1 MLVPNNNETVIWKRG
16 QSEVLTAGLNRVTND
31 RRFSIL
37 HDENTSRRK
46 AKGDVWV
53 LLIRNVKANDTGI
66 YTCEVNVNPVIRSFH
81 HLQIKSNATDS
92 YRNSNSSDYLDDLL
106 PPNELS
112 ESFYNTETE
121 YEESQLHS
129 YEECCKFSNVS
140 TSCLG
145 FCTLQNILNGT
156 AGTGKKK
163 RLRIN
168 SSVII
173 NQAKFHFN

>member
-1 MLVPNNNETVIWKRG
+1 VLVPNNNETVIWKRG

-53 LLIRNVKANDTGI
+53 LLIRNVKPNDTGI

-81 HLQIKSNATDS
+81 HLLVKSNATDS
-92 YRNSNSSDYLDDLL
+92 YRNSNSTDYLDDLL
-106 PPNELS
+106 PPNEFND
-112 ESFYNTETE
+112 SFFNNDELEET
-121 YEESQLHS
+121 QLHS

-156 AGTGKKK
+156 SGTGESNDYQLKCHYK
-163 RLRIN
+163 
-168 SSVII
+168 SSQIP
-173 NQAKFHFN
+173 F